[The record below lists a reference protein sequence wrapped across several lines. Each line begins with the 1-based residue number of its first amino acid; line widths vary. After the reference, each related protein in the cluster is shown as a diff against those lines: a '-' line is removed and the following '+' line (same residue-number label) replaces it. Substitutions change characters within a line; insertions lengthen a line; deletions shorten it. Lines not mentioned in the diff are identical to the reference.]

1 MSRVRRIDSHLGDE
15 NWVGKLTLQFP
26 SSEGVT
32 VWPQVIPFFENPII
46 KESQTPRYMNYAV
59 VGRASNLFA
68 YLGSDSRRLDVSFNM
83 TLPNVRQVSTG
94 LVSTWDTPPS
104 KLEKKREILSKDA
117 LSAGGMSQEG
127 AETMDNIDKSLGR
140 GGGVAEKID
149 KDYHNVLNDEEK
161 LLAAAMSAT
170 SPIYAPRSDGAK
182 VRRRSINQ
190 IASLVA
196 LIRSTVINNS
206 TNIALGPPLVRLDW
220 GILYRDVPCVCKGYN
235 IQVNDKAGYDKRTLL
250 PRVLT
255 VNMQLEEV
263 RKLHS
268 AGAPITKDNIAGW
281 EVLFTDPAIPGLT
294 MDPGNFKIDE
304 VIQE

>member
-15 NWVGKLTLQFP
+15 KWVGKLTLQFP
-26 SSEGVT
+26 SSEGET
-32 VWPQVIPFFENPII
+32 VWPQIIPFFENPII

-104 KLEKKREILSKDA
+104 KLMKKREILMKS
-117 LSAGGMSQEG
+117 
-127 AETMDNIDKSLGR
+127 MDYGEKEEAADLAIDKSLGK
-140 GGGVAEKID
+140 GGGVAEKLD
-149 KDYHNVLNDEEK
+149 TDYHNVVLNDEEK

-170 SPIYAPRSDGAK
+170 SPIYAPGSDGAK

-294 MDPGNFKIDE
+294 MDPGNFKIEE
-304 VIQE
+304 VI